1 MDSSEK
7 FYKVYNI
14 DYDREGG
21 RVIEKLPLSKHA
33 KKILKDNNF
42 KHFSDI
48 LSLSENGLYS
58 LSFIDGPFID
68 EILDYLKS
76 YKSRGYKDKSE
87 KKNPMAL
94 RGKKLTRLEI
104 LNQLMDKCEIYYE
117 GDRISREIVL
127 IKEREFLLNSL
138 DASKNTK
145 AVFLGT
151 GSELFDAVAF
161 VCVVMISLIMDKSNV
176 ETVKQELEEGDKVT
190 YQNKRY
196 VYDGFFTKK
205 KVKKD
210 WSFEYEKDSDGK
222 YFCLIGGQGE
232 TRYIP
237 IENINQVSPYN
248 GKSKRLDGMGLGRS
262 VSKRVSFL
270 TEIANLNSVDVAAI
284 AQISAVV
291 YMDLA
296 RLRNIINNVALV
308 FDDKSYSITD
318 LVTVSYFTY
327 KFETK

>member
-205 KVKKD
+205 K
-210 WSFEYEKDSDGK
+210 
-222 YFCLIGGQGE
+222 
-232 TRYIP
+232 
-237 IENINQVSPYN
+237 
-248 GKSKRLDGMGLGRS
+248 
-262 VSKRVSFL
+262 
-270 TEIANLNSVDVAAI
+270 
-284 AQISAVV
+284 
-291 YMDLA
+291 
-296 RLRNIINNVALV
+296 
-308 FDDKSYSITD
+308 
-318 LVTVSYFTY
+318 
-327 KFETK
+327 